1 MFFKDLYYCSKCGT
15 AVSGKKT
22 SYFICP
28 NCKTLLCRK
37 EKLEELGSHYCHKCG
52 YQLDEVKEKALKY
65 KNMSTAEAIEKSGPH
80 FAKLVPSKKPKR
92 MCGIANRGH
101 TLKALQQLLWTIT
114 DTKKKFRLIIDYDS
128 DFPIFMAS
136 LFDLNPINPEQKKE
150 DSKIGS

>member
-52 YQLDEVKEKALKY
+52 YQLDEVKEKALKF
-65 KNMSTAEAIEKSGPH
+65 KNMSKVEAIEKSEPH
-80 FAKLVPSKKPKR
+80 FANLSPSEEPKQIR
-92 MCGIANRGH
+92 GIANRGRAVE
-101 TLKALQQLLWTIT
+101 ALQQLLWNETEM
-114 DTKKKFRLIIDYDS
+114 KEKFRLVIDYDP
-128 DFPIFMAS
+128 DFPLFIAS
-136 LFDLNPINPEQKKE
+136 LFDLNPINPDSKKE
-150 DSKIGS
+150 EF